1 MTITSRRS
9 FLMSAAAVSG
19 GLVLGFSLPA
29 RGRLDAQA
37 QVQARRGSPFDGYVS
52 IARDGKVTVTA
63 AHMEMGQGI
72 QDGIATLVAEELGVP
87 IESIEVVGGAGNP
100 ALYGN
105 IAWGGQIQGTG
116 GSTGTAS
123 SWERYRRAGATV
135 RAMLIRAA
143 ATAWDV
149 PPGRV
154 AAEDGILSSGMR
166 RATYGEMAEAAARV
180 PVPADVALKNPADWA
195 LIGKEAAHRVGGRD
209 KVTGKRT
216 FTIDLKLP
224 GLLTAVVAHP
234 PRFGAVVARV
244 DDAAARRVPG
254 VVEVVRISRGV
265 AVVATNTW
273 AAIKGREALRV
284 DWNEANAERRGSADL
299 VREYTALA
307 GREGTIA
314 AQRGDAAGAL
324 SGAGGFI
331 EATYEFPYLA
341 HAALEPLDAVAR
353 RTGDLL
359 EVWGGHQMPDF
370 YQAVAGQIAG
380 LAPDR
385 VKLHVMPTGGGFGR
399 RAVLDADIIVEAVET
414 AKAIGWRAPVKV
426 MWTREDDMTG
436 GRYRPLYVHRVR
448 AVLGRDNRIAAW
460 HHHIVGQAIMVGTP
474 FEAFTVRNGVDA
486 TSVEGASDM
495 PYAVPNF
502 RAEVTNT
509 RVGVPVLW
517 WRAVGHTHTAYAV
530 ETMIDELA
538 RAAGQDGVAFR
549 LAHLDP
555 ASREAGVLRLAAER
569 SGYAAQAADGVTK
582 GVAVH
587 KSFGTYVAMVV
598 EARVTGRSVKVERVV
613 AAVDCGVAVNPDVIR
628 AQIEGGIGFGL
639 GSVMASEL
647 TLAGGVVEQRNYDGF
662 EILRIDAMPKVEV
675 HILPSSQPPTGIGE
689 PGVPPIGP
697 ALANAVAAA
706 TGRRVR
712 VLPFAKGMGGV

>member
-1 MTITSRRS
+1 MTTTASRRA
-9 FLMSAAAVSG
+9 FLLSAAAVSG
-19 GLVLGFSLPA
+19 GLVLGFTLPGA
-29 RGRLDAQA
+29 GRFGAMA
-37 QVQARRGSPFDGYVS
+37 QARRAGSPFDGYVA

-72 QDGIATLVAEELGVP
+72 QDGIATLVAEELGVAMDAV
-87 IESIEVVGGAGNP
+87 EVVGGAGNP

-116 GSTGTAS
+116 GSTGLLS

-143 ATAWDV
+143 ASAWDV

-154 AAEDGILSSGMR
+154 AAEAGVLSSGMR
-166 RATYGEMAEAAARV
+166 RATYGEMAEAAARQ
-180 PVPADVALKNPADWA
+180 PVPADVALKNPADWS
-195 LIGKEAAHRVGGRD
+195 LIGKQSTHRVAGRD
-209 KVTGKRT
+209 KVTGART

-234 PRFGAVVARV
+234 PRFGATVARV
-244 DDAAARRVPG
+244 DASAARRVSG
-254 VVEVVRISRGV
+254 VVDVVTISRGV

-299 VREYTALA
+299 AREYASLA
-307 GREGTIA
+307 TRPGTVA
-314 AQRGDAAGAL
+314 ADRGDAAGAL
-324 SGAGGFI
+324 SGAGSVI

-341 HAALEPLDAVAR
+341 HAALEPLDAVVR
-353 RTGDLL
+353 RSGDLL
-359 EVWGGHQMPDF
+359 EVWGGHQMPDL
-370 YQAVAGQIAG
+370 YQAVAAQVAG
-380 LAPDR
+380 LTPDR
-385 VKLHVMPTGGGFGR
+385 VRLNVMPTGGGFGR

-448 AVLGRDNRIAAW
+448 ASLGRDNRVAAW
-460 HHHIVGQAIMVGTP
+460 HHHIVGQSIMIGTP

-486 TSVEGASDM
+486 TSVEGASDL
-495 PYAVPNF
+495 PYAIPNF

-538 RAAGQDGVAFR
+538 RAAGQDAVAFR

-555 ASREAGVLRLAAER
+555 ASREAGVLRLAADKAGWANTPAEGIAR
-569 SGYAAQAADGVTK
+569 
-582 GVAVH
+582 GVALH
-587 KSFGTYVAMVV
+587 KSFGTYVAMVL
-598 EARVTGRSVKVERVV
+598 EARVSGRAVKVERVV

-628 AQIEGGIGFGL
+628 AQIEGGVGFGL
-639 GSVMASEL
+639 GSVLSSEL
-647 TLAGGVVEQRNYDGF
+647 TLAGGVVEQRNYDSF
-662 EILRIDAMPKVEV
+662 EILRIDAMPAVEV
-675 HILPSSQPPTGIGE
+675 HIAPSAMPPTGIGE

-712 VLPFAKGMGGV
+712 VLPFAKGMGAA